1 MKNYL
6 QCGYE
11 HDCKSKSC
19 LDCKKKYKVNIN
31 INFAESIAI
40 EDFGTTDLS
49 SWIKNNPKAVDLAQD
64 IMLKLA
70 KKIWNEERRTKQ
82 VEGLK

>member
-40 EDFGTTDLS
+40 EDF
-49 SWIKNNPKAVDLAQD
+49 
-64 IMLKLA
+64 
-70 KKIWNEERRTKQ
+70 
-82 VEGLK
+82 